1 MKGLNSHLQL
11 NQLKAVFVN
20 QSMYYLYYAYDEA
33 DEALIT
39 YDLPNFM

>member
-20 QSMYYLYYAYDEA
+20 QSMYYDYDEA

-39 YDLPNFM
+39 YDLSNYVILF